1 MYKPQMVD
9 LETKIKPFIPDYIP
23 TVGTIEDFLKPERP
37 DANKETLGLT
47 VIDEPC
53 LDQTDPYILDLK

>member
-1 MYKPQMVD
+1 MVD

-37 DANKETLGLT
+37 DNNKETLGLT

-53 LDQTDPYILDLK
+53 LDQTDP

>member
-1 MYKPQMVD
+1 MVD

-37 DANKETLGLT
+37 DNNKEVLGLT

-53 LDQTDPYILDLK
+53 LDQTDP